1 MGRHVPAQAAPGI
14 LKGGKKTGL
23 RAPCVV
29 FQGFCL
35 HPGEQEPH
43 LGQPPGL
50 QLPDEAVEPRDLLGH
65 PRGFFRLG
73 GLEGGVE
80 LGQPLQHRALLLV
93 QQPPQPLEL
102 APDAPSLGLA
112 RLLGKEAGGETSPR
126 DRASPPDL
134 IYFPPF

>member
-1 MGRHVPAQAAPGI
+1 MFFWGVLPSSW
-14 LKGGKKTGL
+14 
-23 RAPCVV
+23 
-29 FQGFCL
+29 
-35 HPGEQEPH
+35 EPH

-65 PRGFFRLG
+65 PRGFFHLG

-80 LGQPLQHRALLLV
+80 LGQALEHRVLLLV

-102 APDAPSLGLA
+102 APDAPPLGLA
-112 RLLGKEAGGETSPR
+112 RLLGREGSRRGNLPPVTMR
-126 DRASPPDL
+126 LPPDL